1 IHPRLLSGMSW
12 SNLTP
17 ALAGLILGCN
27 PRLLQ
32 GTYPGC
38 CNPRLLQGTYPGFL
52 LQDPP
57 KTPLRHVLDF
67 WGKCLPPRSTRHS
80 SQASPSSFRI
90 CFKDLRSQVAA
101 PDSPR
106 KATCV
111 VFSP

>member
-1 IHPRLLSGMSW
+1 QPQTPPRK
-12 SNLTP
+12 
-17 ALAGLILGCN
+17 
-27 PRLLQ
+27 
-32 GTYPGC
+32 
-38 CNPRLLQGTYPGFL
+38 
-52 LQDPP
+52 PP
-57 KTPLRHVLDF
+57 EIFFSF

-111 VFSP
+111 VFSPVKEEFCSRIHPRLLSGMSWSNLTSASSRPNPG